1 MTRGTFHFYLMVSLY
16 PKNAQP
22 TVGHRKNGGSSVG
35 SNSLTPL
42 RLPERPSYNTPPC
55 EASMPFTIRPFH
67 RFPVQCSVTYNA
79 GPFQG
84 QGTVW
89 NLSCSGWRLSGDL
102 PMRPGETLSLT
113 VTFPNEQRIEV
124 PEAVV
129 RWSRGQEFA
138 VENVVIKPQT
148 HVRLKHYVKRLV
160 QSSSQLA
167 P

>member
-1 MTRGTFHFYLMVSLY
+1 
-16 PKNAQP
+16 
-22 TVGHRKNGGSSVG
+22 
-35 SNSLTPL
+35 
-42 RLPERPSYNTPPC
+42 
-55 EASMPFTIRPFH
+55 MPFSVRPYR

-89 NLSCSGWRLSGDL
+89 NLSCTGWRLSGDL

-113 VTFPNEQRIEV
+113 VTLPNEQRIVV

-138 VENVVIKPQT
+138 VENLAIKPHT
-148 HVRLKHYVKRLV
+148 RARLQHYVNRLV
-160 QSSSQLA
+160 QGPA
-167 P
+167 EIIP